1 MGQRIQ
7 SYKDLGVWQKSVE
20 LAVDLYGLT
29 RRFPSHERFAMVSQ
43 IQRAAVSIGSNI
55 AEGWGKSGSGYYLN
69 AISHA
74 RGSLREL
81 ETLLLIAHRVGYIK
95 RETFLALAER
105 TDEIARMLFGLS
117 RSVANSAATGRP
129 DHPPETSDPGPE
141 TFRAS

>member
-1 MGQRIQ
+1 MRQRIQ

-20 LAVDLYGLT
+20 LAIDVYSVT
-29 RRFPSHERFAMVSQ
+29 RRFPAHERYAMADQ
-43 IQRAAVSIGSNI
+43 IQRAAVSVASNI

-95 RETFLALAER
+95 RETFLVLAER
-105 TDEIARMLFGLS
+105 TDEIARMLFSLS
-117 RSVANSAATGRP
+117 RSVANSEATGRP
-129 DHPPETSDPGPE
+129 DHPPETSDLGRE
-141 TFRAS
+141 TFAD

>member
-1 MGQRIQ
+1 MA
-7 SYKDLGVWQKSVE
+7 D
-20 LAVDLYGLT
+20 
-29 RRFPSHERFAMVSQ
+29 Q
-43 IQRAAVSIGSNI
+43 IQRAAVSIPSNI

-105 TDEIARMLFGLS
+105 TDEVARMIKTADRGAAYLEATRLAGFSASEAQRFFGPPPKLS
-117 RSVANSAATGRP
+117 QAVERDYLTPWPAGTAEKRFLERFNALVRP
-129 DHPPETSDPGPE
+129 
-141 TFRAS
+141 